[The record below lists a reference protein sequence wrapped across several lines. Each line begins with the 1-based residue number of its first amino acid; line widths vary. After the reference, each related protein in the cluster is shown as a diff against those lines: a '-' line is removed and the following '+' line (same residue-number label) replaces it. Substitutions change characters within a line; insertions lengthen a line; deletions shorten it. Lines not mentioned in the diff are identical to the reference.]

1 MSGSGGTLGLF
12 EAGVQDEYV
21 GILDPGPRNN
31 GRGVAM
37 LRVAGIKV
45 HLGILADE
53 IAVELSGYLGKTL

>member
-1 MSGSGGTLGLF
+1 
-12 EAGVQDEYV
+12 
-21 GILDPGPRNN
+21 
-31 GRGVAM
+31 M